1 MKPRLLICMGGIGII
16 CWLGSCLAHV
26 RVVEAAEAKP
36 ARTQGTMDAS
46 VIRVDKY
53 GVYVPNIVFYFD
65 PETSKQRN
73 DALAAAA
80 QKLIGR
86 KASITFSA
94 TADLTRDKHPL
105 LVDIVPS
112 KNEPAAPPP
121 RADRGGETSKYGDE
135 TDDRRQ
141 FAPEPPVSGE
151 PKGAVATGSRLA
163 PDEAEESPSAPSGVP
178 PGAASRAEPLVP
190 PVVDRA
196 TSIRREEIVEFI
208 EGCMDAVA
216 EKDISAVLSCYADKV
231 DYYSKGTVSRE
242 FVRKDKE
249 HYFRRWDTIESSID
263 GNVVLIVTDQQDVK
277 IAKFIT
283 SFNVRNDEKSV
294 SGKAENIWA
303 IQRIDDDLKIVDEK
317 QRILRSE
324 TWQ

>member
-112 KNEPAAPPP
+112 KKRTAAPLPGGSGGRDIENTGMKPTTGDNSP
-121 RADRGGETSKYGDE
+121 RSASER
-135 TDDRRQ
+135 
-141 FAPEPPVSGE
+141 E
-151 PKGAVATGSRLA
+151 PKGAVATGSRLC
-163 PDEAEESPSAPSGVP
+163 PRMRRRNRLPHP
-178 PGAASRAEPLVP
+178 PGFRPGPLPGGTARSSRCRP
-190 PVVDRA
+190 R

-216 EKDISAVLSCYADKV
+216 EKDIQCGAVLLR
-231 DYYSKGTVSRE
+231 GQGRLL
-242 FVRKDKE
+242 FQR
-249 HYFRRWDTIESSID
+249 D
-263 GNVVLIVTDQQDVK
+263 G
-277 IAKFIT
+277 
-283 SFNVRNDEKSV
+283 
-294 SGKAENIWA
+294 
-303 IQRIDDDLKIVDEK
+303 
-317 QRILRSE
+317 
-324 TWQ
+324 